1 MTVKEANEYYKQNA
15 KCVKEILSGLR
26 RRTECF
32 SHPCK
37 DCLWDL
43 TKEREA
49 KDMAIRSLE
58 AWEKVVDAINNL
70 EEHDYC
76 QSEGANIPPM
86 IDKED
91 VLNIINMNLSE
102 V

>member
-15 KCVKEILSGLR
+15 KCVKEIFSGLR

-58 AWEKVVDAINNL
+58 AWEKVLERLTEMANDKWNEQVGSSKGLNDAI
-70 EEHDYC
+70 EV
-76 QSEGANIPPM
+76 I
-86 IDKED
+86 ED
-91 VLNIINMNLSE
+91 ILSE
-102 V
+102 VER